1 MQTIT
6 GKIIKFLPKTEG
18 DSANGKH
25 WVKAG
30 IVIEYGDEY
39 PTKAAFTIFGEQ
51 RLQQCTGLKEGMEVT
66 VNYNPQSREYNDR
79 WYTDLQCVSVFP
91 VQQQQPVQQPVQQH
105 TAPAQYPYAQQHVQT
120 AQSAQQTQQSQQPQ
134 QPVAMP
140 EDDGLPFD

>member
-18 DSANGKH
+18 DSTSGKH

-51 RLQQCTGLKEGMEVT
+51 KLQACVGLKEGMEVV

-79 WYTDLQCVSVFP
+79 WYTDLQCMSVYP
-91 VQQQQPVQQPVQQH
+91 VAQQQQQQPVQQ
-105 TAPAQYPYAQQHVQT
+105 APAQSQYSYAQQQV
-120 AQSAQQTQQSQQPQ
+120 QQPPQ
-134 QPVAMP
+134 QYATMT
-140 EDDGLPFD
+140 EDPDLPF

>member
-18 DSANGKH
+18 DSTSGKH

-51 RLQQCTGLKEGMEVT
+51 KLQACAGLKEGMEVT

-79 WYTDLQCVSVFP
+79 WYTDLQCISVYP
-91 VQQQQPVQQPVQQH
+91 V
-105 TAPAQYPYAQQHVQT
+105 AQ
-120 AQSAQQTQQSQQPQ
+120 QQPQ
-134 QPVAMP
+134 QPVQQAPAQAQYTYAQQQVAQQPQQPAVMTA
-140 EDDGLPFD
+140 DDDLPFD